1 MTPAPRTEQG
11 GSLVLTA
18 LIISFA
24 FLMETLDNTILI
36 AALPAVAEDFGVA
49 PLRVNLAVTIYLVTL
64 AAMIPASSWFA
75 DRFGARRTFLWAIFG
90 FMVASVGAALS
101 TSLTMLVGMRVLQAT
116 AGSMMTPVGRLL
128 LFFGLPSVGVSI
140 SAFWVI
146 WITLTL
152 ILSAFAEEI
161 FWAGLEAIPAGQWE
175 AARSTG
181 MTQPQALRDV
191 VLPQAFKICVPQ
203 LTNRTIGITKNTA
216 LGTAIGMPELLNEAQ
231 TALSFSGNATPLL
244 MAAVGYLI
252 IFLPLMAIAG
262 YLERSMTWG
271 KKA

>member
-1 MTPAPRTEQG
+1 MDLSRLIEVYFNAGVAWTYLPDLLHGAWVTVSLSVLVIAAG
-11 GSLVLTA
+11 LVLGLAMA
-18 LIISFA
+18 L
-24 FLMETLDNTILI
+24 LRLV
-36 AALPAVAEDFGVA
+36 LPRWGVEVMRLWVDCLRAV
-49 PLRVNLAVTIYLVTL
+49 PPLAVI
-64 AAMIPASSWFA
+64 
-75 DRFGARRTFLWAIFG
+75 
-90 FMVASVGAALS
+90 
-101 TSLTMLVGMRVLQAT
+101 
-116 AGSMMTPVGRLL
+116 LL
-128 LFFGLPSVGVSI
+128 LYFGLPSVGLSI

-181 MTQPQALRDV
+181 MTQRQTLADV

-231 TALSFSGNATPLL
+231 TALSFSGNATPLI
-244 MAAVGYLI
+244 MAAIGYLI
-252 IFLPLMAIAG
+252 IFLPLMALAG
-262 YLERSMTWG
+262 YLERSMSWG
-271 KKA
+271 KTA